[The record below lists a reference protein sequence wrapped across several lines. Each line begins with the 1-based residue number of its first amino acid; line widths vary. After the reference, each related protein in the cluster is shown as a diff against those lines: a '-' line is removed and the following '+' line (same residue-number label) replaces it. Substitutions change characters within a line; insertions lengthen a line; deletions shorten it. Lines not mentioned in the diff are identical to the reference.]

1 MLQGIYAQSFI
12 CVSMNASTTN
22 LVGISLLKMR
32 PKYYS
37 QSLPGAQLPLFP
49 DIDIALR
56 STGTIHSLPYAIS
69 VRLRRLPSERLRRM
83 SSRAS
88 VQSTCWTPSERSSF

>member
-12 CVSMNASTTN
+12 CLSMNASTTN

-56 STGTIHSLPYAIS
+56 STGTIQSLPYAIS
-69 VRLRRLPSERLRRM
+69 VSLHS
-83 SSRAS
+83 AGIAH
-88 VQSTCWTPSERSSF
+88 TPGGH

>member
-56 STGTIHSLPYAIS
+56 STGTIQSLPYAIS
-69 VRLRRLPSERLRRM
+69 VGGLVPWHALRAGGLAAVFEWR
-83 SSRAS
+83 
-88 VQSTCWTPSERSSF
+88 